1 MVDSQKQSLRDT
13 CMRVTATAFSRR
25 AMLGACGLAIACM
38 PWLWCAERLGWS
50 QRPIHLLQTY
60 LAIPVAFLAGVV
72 FLWFGRS
79 ESEGRGWR
87 PFAWVVVVASGLWVA
102 FLDYVLWFADLS
114 WMNQK

>member
-1 MVDSQKQSLRDT
+1 
-13 CMRVTATAFSRR
+13 MRVTATTFSRR
-25 AMLGACGLAIACM
+25 AMLGSVGLVFVCM

-50 QRPIHLLQTY
+50 QRPIHLLQTF

-87 PFAWVVVVASGLWVA
+87 SSPTCSGSLT
-102 FLDYVLWFADLS
+102 
-114 WMNQK
+114 